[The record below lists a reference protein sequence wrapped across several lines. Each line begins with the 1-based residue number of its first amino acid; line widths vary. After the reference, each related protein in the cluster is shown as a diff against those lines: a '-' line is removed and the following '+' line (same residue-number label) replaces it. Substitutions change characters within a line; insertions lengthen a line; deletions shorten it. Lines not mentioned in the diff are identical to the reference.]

1 MGYVG
6 SYVWKLRQSVGSR
19 LLLMPGAQILLEA
32 PDGRVLFQQRAD
44 NGQWEIPAGA
54 CEEGSDFAGTA
65 VTELEE
71 ETGLLVRREDLV
83 PFGSLSDPGLHT
95 FTYPNGDV
103 MHCFAL
109 LFAARTWAGEPSPDP
124 GEVVRIA
131 WHHPDDPPAPLH
143 KPTAAVL
150 ELYREFNATGRFQA
164 R

>member
-19 LLLMPGAQILLEA
+19 LLLMPGAQILLED

-131 WHHPDDPPAPLH
+131 WHRPDDPPAPLH

-150 ELYREFNATGRFQA
+150 EMYREFNATGRFQA